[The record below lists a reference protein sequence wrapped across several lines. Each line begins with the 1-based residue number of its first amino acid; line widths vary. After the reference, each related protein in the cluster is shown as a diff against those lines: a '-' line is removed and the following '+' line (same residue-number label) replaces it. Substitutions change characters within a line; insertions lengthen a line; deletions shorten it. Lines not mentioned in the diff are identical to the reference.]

1 VGRRRSLRVS
11 LSSCLDFFVGQ
22 ALPRLTPIRQAE
34 SKLCI
39 LCAAS
44 RLASGVCERVPF
56 PRTIDSEK
64 TFMKPIQVVLVSL
77 VLLSVSLVML
87 GAAAPSYPAGQNWT
101 NYVRIGAYG
110 LQPNNTGEIVASAEA
125 SHVFGIEVDN
135 DIPGRYESFVN
146 PEEKLKAIHDVA
158 ETAHRAGNRAFVY
171 IAGTE
176 CITANADATPHTLAK
191 EHPDWLQRKITG
203 EPAIFGGGSAFWI
216 RKGDEDVWVTPYA
229 SEWRKIYMRRV
240 RQIAGTGIDGI
251 YVDIPYWMTHF
262 DGWEDTWAS
271 FDDHTVAAFK
281 KETGLDAKKD
291 LKLGDFSD
299 PNFRKW
305 VEFRIRTFTDFMQEI
320 DENAKSVNPEIKTI
334 PEIYPG
340 IEEAAV
346 RVGADVYSLYGVV
359 DAIAHEYSSG
369 SGGHMASARNPL
381 DWFQYQ
387 VGMHSFRAF
396 AQGKATWIL
405 NYSWDGDKNVDAR
418 EAMMNL
424 AMSEIMAGANFW
436 DAPGHSM
443 AGSNDLPTRKTIL
456 SWIQAHEKT
465 FYSPRAPA
473 HPVGVYFSPD
483 TRNIYADEFIRS
495 YRGILILLMRK
506 HWEFEVVTPRTLA
519 DFKGETLV
527 LPDVRILH
535 DQEKDWLREFVEKG
549 HTLAI
554 TGTDATQ
561 LGEAPNVLR
570 FPKNPGKDYM
580 SAMESNFERADPDS
594 QAEFLKSL
602 KNTSEVEVTASPMV
616 ATSIAAVEGS
626 SHIFFANFAGLRG
639 RVNPVQTPQTGVRV
653 GIARA
658 GKGKAFFLPFL
669 GDVQEVSGVHQ
680 SDGRTS
686 YTLPA
691 ITRGAVFWY
700 ESGAAKQTKP

>member
-1 VGRRRSLRVS
+1 
-11 LSSCLDFFVGQ
+11 
-22 ALPRLTPIRQAE
+22 
-34 SKLCI
+34 
-39 LCAAS
+39 
-44 RLASGVCERVPF
+44 
-56 PRTIDSEK
+56 
-64 TFMKPIQVVLVSL
+64 MKPIQAVLVSL
-77 VLLSVSLVML
+77 VLLSISLGLL
-87 GAAAPSYPAGQNWT
+87 GVAASYPAGQNWT

-110 LQPNNTGEIVASAEA
+110 LQPNNTDKIVADAQA
-125 SHVFGIEVDN
+125 SNVFGIEVDN
-135 DIPGRYESFVN
+135 DIEGRYESFVN

-158 ETAHRAGNRAFVY
+158 EKAHRAGNHAFVY

-216 RKGDEDVWVTPYA
+216 AKGDEDVWVTPYA
-229 SEWRKIYMRRV
+229 PEWRKIYMQRV

-262 DGWEDTWAS
+262 HGWEDTWAS

-281 KETGLDAKKD
+281 KETGLNAKKD

-305 VEFRIRTFTDFMQEI
+305 VEFRIQTFTDFMRDI
-320 DENAKSVNPEIKTI
+320 DQNAKSVNPEIKTI

-340 IEEAAV
+340 IEESAV
-346 RVGADVYSLYGVV
+346 RVGVDVYSLYRVV
-359 DAIAHEYSSG
+359 DAIAHEYSLG
-369 SGGHMASARNPL
+369 SGGMASARKPL
-381 DWFQYQ
+381 AWFEYQ
-387 VGMHSFRAF
+387 VVMHSFHAF

-405 NYSWDGDKNVDAR
+405 NYSWDGDQKVDKT

-443 AGSNDLPTRKTIL
+443 AGSNDLPTRKKIFD
-456 SWIQAHEKT
+456 WIQAHEKT
-465 FYSPRAPA
+465 FYWPRLAS

-495 YRGILILLMRK
+495 FRGILILLMQK
-506 HWEFEVVTPRTLA
+506 HWEFQVVTPRNLA

-527 LPDVRILH
+527 LPDVRIMH
-535 DQEKDWLREFVEKG
+535 DQEKDRLRKFVEKG
-549 HTLAI
+549 GTLAI

-561 LGEAPNVLR
+561 LGEAQNVLR
-570 FPKNPGKDYM
+570 FPKDPGKDYM
-580 SAMESNFERADPDS
+580 SALESDFERADPDS

-616 ATSIAAVEGS
+616 ATSIAAVGGS
-626 SHIFFANFAGLRG
+626 PHIFFANFAGLRG
-639 RVNPVQTPQTGVRV
+639 KVNPVQTPQPGVRV
-653 GIARA
+653 RIAKA
-658 GKGKAFFLPFL
+658 VKGTAFFLPFL
-669 GDVQEVSGVHQ
+669 GDVQEVSGVQ
-680 SDGRTS
+680 ESDGSTS
-686 YTLPA
+686 YTLPT
-691 ITRGAVFWY
+691 ITKGAVFWY
-700 ESGAAKQTKP
+700 NGGDAKQTKE